1 LITALVTGP
10 AREPLTYTQV
20 CEHLRIQTVDE
31 DLDPSSIEYIDR
43 LIVATRTHLEHSY
56 LNRALITQTWKVYY
70 DEFPSEN
77 YINIPFPPLQ
87 TVTHIK
93 YTDCDGTQTT
103 MTLTTDYLVDA
114 TSTPGRLVLPYNES
128 WPSVTLYPKNPI
140 EIQYVCGYGATGE
153 SVPAEIR
160 HAMLLMIADM
170 YENREDL
177 VERAMSN
184 NRTLDRLLFNY
195 RVWKF

>member
-1 LITALVTGP
+1 VTGP
-10 AREPLTYTQV
+10 TSEPLTYQQV
-20 CEHLRIQTVDE
+20 CDHLRIQTVDE
-31 DLDPSSIEYIDR
+31 DLDASSIEDIDR

-93 YTDCDGTQTT
+93 YTDSDGTPTT
-103 MTLTTDYLVDA
+103 MTLTTDYLVDS
-114 TSTPGRLVLPYNES
+114 TSTPGRLVLPYNGS
-128 WPSVTLYPKNPI
+128 WPTATLNQVNPI
-140 EIQYVCGYGATGE
+140 EIQYICGYGDTAD
-153 SVPAEIR
+153 SVPAEIKQ
-160 HAMLLMIADM
+160 AMLLMIADM

-177 VERAMSN
+177 VDRAMSN
-184 NRTLDRLLFNY
+184 NRTLDRLMFNY

>member
-1 LITALVTGP
+1 VITELVTGP
-10 AREPLTYTQV
+10 ANEPLSYQQV
-20 CEHLRIQTVDE
+20 CDHLRIQTVDE
-31 DLDPSSIEYIDR
+31 DMDASSIEYIDR

-56 LNRALITQTWKVYY
+56 LNRALVTQTWKVYY

-77 YINIPFPPLQ
+77 YIKIPFPPLQ

-93 YTDCDGTQTT
+93 YTDSDGTPTT

-114 TSTPGRLVLPYNES
+114 KSTPGRLVLPYNES
-128 WPSVTLYPKNPI
+128 WPSVTLHPRYPI
-140 EIQYVCGYGATGE
+140 EIQYICGYGDDPE
-153 SVPAEIR
+153 DVPDAIR